1 MESNNTILKVLDI
14 KRLIH
19 VLSEELNKLND
30 ADVIEFEDDPY
41 WNILDKDLYDPYE
54 EPKDLTMGSL
64 TEDWLFLQ
72 KVLNKEREMIDYDL
86 YKLGSILKFLGKK
99 NIIIKNRI

>member
-1 MESNNTILKVLDI
+1 MESNNPILKVSDI
-14 KRLIH
+14 KKIIN
-19 VLSEELNKLND
+19 VLSEELNKLD
-30 ADVIEFEDDPY
+30 DTDVVEFENDLY

-54 EPKDLTMGSL
+54 EPTNFTMGSL
-64 TEDWLFLQ
+64 TEDWLFLK

-99 NIIIKNRI
+99 NIITKK